1 MRIGYLH
8 IGPTQ
13 NGIRRYSELIASEA
27 RRQSMDVIEAEV
39 AMTESRQRNR
49 AMFIDAAQKLSSADV
64 VHLQHFEDY
73 WGRKGRR
80 QLYYF
85 WLFMR
90 HCPRPLVLTLHDT
103 FLERQHFSWRNMAD
117 YVSTMYRPN
126 VLALRWMLTH
136 VQQVLVCTEEEARRL
151 NEFFTGTKLIR
162 SGKIKVLP
170 HFVEE
175 RQIAV
180 TQDSARKRLGLE
192 GVKTV
197 TLLGYIFPRKGHRL
211 MVEAIPKLPP
221 DVKVIFAG
229 GPPNKN
235 CEWLLEKILTIAKAT
250 GVEDRLRITGYL
262 SEEDLER
269 YLLATDLAIC
279 PFQTCSA
286 SSSLSS
292 WISVAHPKILAYD
305 LPQIAEYNR
314 LEPGAIHTFQ
324 SYTPDALAQAIQKL
338 LATPDQSQN
347 PAVERLRQKLA
358 MPAIFDQ
365 HLRCYSHAAAIP
377 YSSSSQ
383 PEAKVLNPK

>member
-8 IGPTQ
+8 IGPSQ

-27 RRQSMDVIEAEV
+27 HRQGMTVIEADV
-39 AMTESRQRNR
+39 ALTESRQRNR
-49 AMFIDAAQKLSSADV
+49 VLFIDAAQKLSSANV
-64 VHLQHFEDY
+64 IHFQYFEDH
-73 WGRKGRR
+73 WGRKARR

-90 HCPRPLVLTLHDT
+90 RCPRPLVVTLHDT
-103 FLERQHFSWRNMAD
+103 FLERQSFSWRNMAD
-117 YVSTMYRPN
+117 YASTMYRPN
-126 VLALRWMLTH
+126 VLALRWMLNR
-136 VQQVLVCTEEEARRL
+136 VQQVFVCTEEEARRL
-151 NEFFTGTKLIR
+151 NDFFAGTRLVR

-170 HFVEE
+170 HFVEQ

-180 TQDSARKRLGLE
+180 SQASARKALGLE

-211 MVEAIPKLPP
+211 MVEVIPKLPP

-229 GPPNKN
+229 RPSRN
-235 CEWLLEKILTIAKAT
+235 CEWLVEEILSLARAT
-250 GVEDRLRITGYL
+250 GTEDRLRITGYL
-262 SEEDLER
+262 SEEELER
-269 YLLATDLAIC
+269 YLMATDIAVC

-305 LPQIAEYNR
+305 LPQIAEYNQ

-324 SYTPDALAQAIQKL
+324 PYTPEALAQSIQKL
-338 LATPDQSQN
+338 LLTPGESQK
-347 PAVERLRQKLA
+347 PAVERLQQKLA

-365 HLRCYSHAAAIP
+365 HLRCYSQAAAIP
-377 YSSSSQ
+377 YPSSNQRKISQ
-383 PEAKVLNPK
+383 VLNSR